1 MVARR
6 GFALTTL
13 SLALWLAGCTLP
25 AHLWAPRPGPP
36 PPVPVDQPPVVF
48 IHGAF
53 GSRLVEAGSGREIWP
68 GGFAKLLFGRY
79 AELAIDIDAETPE
92 PGPDRLRANGL
103 FERTGARD
111 YYHAILQSFRRAGY
125 REGRPGEAVTDRMP
139 RYYTLVYDWR
149 HDNLRAVRALDAL
162 IAQIRRD
169 HGRPDL
175 RVDLVA
181 HSNGGLVARWYAR
194 FGAADPAAGTPR
206 ASHEGAGRLRR
217 VVLIGTP
224 NLGTLESLLALTQGE
239 EIGLR
244 RVPPEVLATFPGTYA
259 LLPPPGSDWLI
270 DAAGRPVRR
279 DAHDPA
285 LWREL
290 HLGVFDPVIARRVVA
305 THGGGEPGAAYLA
318 RLQRYVEIQLVR
330 AGRIALALA
339 DPAFDDGIEPI
350 VFGGECVATPT
361 RAVLDE
367 GGGHRALRLEARGV
381 PGNPLRAGAASS
393 LYAPGDGTV
402 TRESALGPA
411 ILKPRYSM
419 FLCTQHNQ
427 LTADPHFHDN
437 LLSALRLP

>member
-1 MVARR
+1 MSLRSLTVVAVML
-6 GFALTTL
+6 G
-13 SLALWLAGCTLP
+13 LAGCALP

-36 PPVPVDQPPVVF
+36 PPVPAEQPPVVF

-53 GSRLVEAGSGREIWP
+53 GSRLVEAGSGREVWP
-68 GGFAKLLFGRY
+68 GGFVKLLFGRY
-79 AELAIDIDAETPE
+79 AELAVDIDAPTSA
-92 PGPDRLRANGL
+92 PGRLVASGL

-125 REGRPGEAVTDRMP
+125 REGRPGEPVADRVP

-194 FGAADPAAGTPR
+194 YGTADPDAGPLR
-206 ASHEGAGRLRR
+206 PSHEGAGSLRR

-224 NLGTLESLLALTQGE
+224 NLGTLESLHALLRGE

-259 LLPPPGSDWLI
+259 LLPPPGTDWLV
-270 DAAGRPVRR
+270 DAAGRAVRR
-279 DAHDPA
+279 DAYDPA

-290 HLGVFDPVIARRVVA
+290 HIGVFDPAIARRVVA
-305 THGGGEPGAAYLA
+305 THGGAAQGAAWLE
-318 RLQRYVEIQLVR
+318 RLQRYVGIQLER
-330 AGRIALALA
+330 AGRVARALA
-339 DPAFDDGIEPI
+339 DPAVDDGIEPI
-350 VFGGECVATPT
+350 VFGGECVATPA

-367 GGGHRALRLEARGV
+367 GGGHHVLRLEVREASGS
-381 PGNPLRAGAASS
+381 PGRAGVAPTVF
-393 LYAPGDGTV
+393 APGDGTV
-402 TRESALGPA
+402 TRESALGSA

-427 LTADPHFHDN
+427 LTADPHFLDN
-437 LLSALRLP
+437 LLSALLLP